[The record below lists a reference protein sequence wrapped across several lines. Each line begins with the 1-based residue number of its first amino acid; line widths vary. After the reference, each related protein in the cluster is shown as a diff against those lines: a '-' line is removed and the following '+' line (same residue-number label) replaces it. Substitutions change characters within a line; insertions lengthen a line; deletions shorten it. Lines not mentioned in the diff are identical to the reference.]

1 MANITNKEKQAL
13 VIRCLVEGMSVNST
27 VRTTGV
33 SKPTILKLLNDVGY
47 VANRFQNRVLRG
59 LTCKRI
65 EVDEVWTFIYAKERN
80 VPKATNPPPEAGDV
94 WLWTALCPDTKLM
107 ASWKLGD
114 RTLSTAR
121 VFMRDLAE
129 RLAGRVQ
136 ITSDGHR
143 PYVDAVS
150 ESFGD
155 KVDFAMLK
163 KIYER
168 EQLDILAEKISGYPN
183 VDHISTSG
191 VERQNLTLRMSA
203 RRYTRRTNAFSKK
216 LHNHS
221 CALALHYLHYNF
233 CRIHSSIKV
242 TPAMR
247 AGLMNVPMNIGWI
260 LELVEQAR
268 PKPKRPAQYRPR
280 VAA

>member
-1 MANITNKEKQAL
+1 MANITRQEKQAL

-33 SKPTILKLLNDVGY
+33 SKPTILKLLNDVGL
-47 VANRFQNRVLRG
+47 VAARFQDRALRG

-191 VERQNLTLRMSA
+191 VERQNLTLRMGS

-216 LHNHS
+216 LHNHT

-247 AGLMNVPMNIGWI
+247 AGLMNTPMNIGWI

-268 PKPKRPAQYRPR
+268 PEPKRPAKYRPR